1 MIYQELVRIFATAI
15 QTDNVSKKTI
25 KLQRLNTVKNPTKWK
40 GDTSWLF
47 PSLHHRFQLS
57 TQAIAQFTK
66 RG

>member
-47 PSLHHRFQLS
+47 PSLHQRFQ
-57 TQAIAQFTK
+57 
-66 RG
+66 